1 MPGLITLGHLLK
13 GSLTS
18 AEVREMLTIMEG
30 AAPSKA
36 LLHRWAS
43 TGLVT
48 PSVLSVGKQGRWNLS
63 LYSWS
68 DFAQLRLV
76 MRLRREGLSMLKVK
90 TIFLYRRE
98 QLIPALVEGSARSIQ
113 VLRNGTADVTT
124 TEREVV
130 PAGQAWLRF
139 ALAEFATGNLAV
151 RDLVRSTPT
160 PPPREVGPTTAPVP
174 RSLGRGPIGGKPYTG
189 LRKPYTGF

>member
-1 MPGLITLGHLLK
+1 MPGLITLGHLLE

-18 AEVREMLTIMEG
+18 AEVREMLKISEG
-30 AAPSKA
+30 AAPSRV
-36 LLHRWAS
+36 LLQRWAS

-48 PSVLSVGKQGRWNLS
+48 PSVLSVGRQGRWNLS

-98 QLIPALVEGSARSIQ
+98 QLIPALVEGSARLIQ
-113 VLRNGTADVTT
+113 VLRNGTAYVTT
-124 TEREVV
+124 PTTEIEI
-130 PAGQAWLRF
+130 PAGQAWLRV

-160 PPPREVGPTTAPVP
+160 PRSRGKVP
-174 RSLGRGPIGGKPYTG
+174 ASQ
-189 LRKPYTGF
+189 